1 MISIEVVVPSST
13 VDAVY
18 PVLVQCC
25 AEAGDVLLG
34 RRDYSPTGEVLGVV
48 HLTDDSHVSKHLPIL
63 TQALE
68 QKALLSFQ
76 FVQGCLVE
84 LAAPGIWEQMANF
97 PFLLGDVL
105 IPSLNDERSAYLC
118 LHRRLL
124 TAQQSAWL
132 LAHHEVTWSYL

>member
-18 PVLVQCC
+18 PVLAQCC

-34 RRDYSPTGEVLGVV
+34 CRDYPPTGEMLGVV

-76 FVQGCLVE
+76 FVQGCLVKVT
-84 LAAPGIWEQMANF
+84 APGIWEQMANF
-97 PFLLGDVL
+97 PFALGDVF
-105 IPSLNDERSAYLC
+105 IPSPNHERSVYLC

-132 LAHHEVTWSYL
+132 LAHHEATWSYL

>member
-1 MISIEVVVPSST
+1 MISIEVVLPPST

-25 AEAGDVLLG
+25 IEAGDVLLG
-34 RRDYSPTGEVLGVV
+34 RRADPHTEEVLGVV
-48 HLTDDSHVSKHLPIL
+48 HLTDDRHVSKHLPIL
-63 TQALE
+63 MQALE

-76 FVQGCLVE
+76 FVQGCLVKV
-84 LAAPGIWEQMANF
+84 AAPGIGVQMAHF
-97 PFLLGDVL
+97 PFSLGDTW
-105 IPSLNDERSAYLC
+105 IPSLNNERSVYLC

-132 LAHHEVTWSYL
+132 LSHQVTWSYR

>member
-1 MISIEVVVPSST
+1 MISIEVVIPRST

-18 PVLVQCC
+18 PVLAQCC
-25 AEAGDVLLG
+25 AEAGDMLLG
-34 RRDYSPTGEVLGVV
+34 RREYSPTDEVLGVV

-84 LAAPGIWEQMANF
+84 VAATGIGEQMANF
-97 PFLLGDVL
+97 PFALGDVL
-105 IPSLNDERSAYLC
+105 IPSINDELSAYLC

-132 LAHHEVTWSYL
+132 LAHREVRWSYL

>member
-1 MISIEVVVPSST
+1 MISIEVVIPCST

-18 PVLVQCC
+18 PL
-25 AEAGDVLLG
+25 
-34 RRDYSPTGEVLGVV
+34 
-48 HLTDDSHVSKHLPIL
+48 L

-76 FVQGCLVE
+76 FVQGCLVKVT
-84 LAAPGIWEQMANF
+84 APGIGEQIANF
-97 PFLLGDVL
+97 PFSLGDTW
-105 IPSLNDERSAYLC
+105 ISSLNDERSVYLC

-132 LAHHEVTWSYL
+132 LAHQVTWSYL

>member
-1 MISIEVVVPSST
+1 MISIEVVVPRST

-18 PVLVQCC
+18 PVLAQCC

-34 RRDYSPTGEVLGVV
+34 RRDDPQTGEVLGTV
-48 HLTDDSHVSKHLPIL
+48 HLTNDSHVSKHLPIL

-76 FVQGCLVE
+76 FVQGCLVQV
-84 LAAPGIWEQMANF
+84 AAPGIWEQMAHF
-97 PFLLGDVL
+97 PFSLGDVF
-105 IPSLNDERSAYLC
+105 IPSPNDERSAYLC

-132 LAHHEVTWSYL
+132 LAHREVRWSYL

>member
-1 MISIEVVVPSST
+1 LISIEVVIPRST

-18 PVLVQCC
+18 PLLVQCC

-34 RRDYSPTGEVLGVV
+34 RRDDPQTGEVLGTV

-63 TQALE
+63 RQALE

-76 FVQGCLVE
+76 FVQGCLVKVT
-84 LAAPGIWEQMANF
+84 APGIGEQMANF
-97 PFLLGDVL
+97 PFALGDTW
-105 IPSLNDERSAYLC
+105 ICSLNDERSVYLC
-118 LHRRLL
+118 LHRRLV

-132 LAHHEVTWSYL
+132 LAHQVTWSYL

>member
-1 MISIEVVVPSST
+1 MISIEVVIPCST

-25 AEAGDVLLG
+25 TEAGDVLLG
-34 RRDYSPTGEVLGVV
+34 RRDDPHTGEVLGVV
-48 HLTDDSHVSKHLPIL
+48 YLTDDSHVSKHLPIL

-76 FVQGCLVE
+76 FVQGCLIQVT
-84 LAAPGIWEQMANF
+84 ASGIGAQMANF
-97 PFLLGDVL
+97 PFSLGDTW
-105 IPSLNDERSAYLC
+105 ISSLNDERSVYLC

-124 TAQQSAWL
+124 TAQQAAWL
-132 LAHHEVTWSYL
+132 LSHQVTWSYL

>member
-1 MISIEVVVPSST
+1 MISIEVVVPRST

-34 RRDYSPTGEVLGVV
+34 RRNDPQTGEVLGTV

-68 QKALLSFQ
+68 QK
-76 FVQGCLVE
+76 
-84 LAAPGIWEQMANF
+84 
-97 PFLLGDVL
+97 
-105 IPSLNDERSAYLC
+105 
-118 LHRRLL
+118 
-124 TAQQSAWL
+124 TL
-132 LAHHEVTWSYL
+132 LAHQVTWSTIAIHVLYGLAQPLFIQDESTTLVHGSVVDFPGSCTLTITAGSDSLGTGL

>member
-1 MISIEVVVPSST
+1 MISIEVVIPRST
-13 VDAVY
+13 VDTVY

-25 AEAGDVLLG
+25 TEVGDVLLG
-34 RRDYSPTGEVLGVV
+34 RRDDPQTEEVLGVV

-76 FVQGCLVE
+76 FVQGCLVKV
-84 LAAPGIWEQMANF
+84 AAPGIGEQMANF
-97 PFLLGDVL
+97 PFALGDTW
-105 IPSLNDERSAYLC
+105 ISSLNDVRSAYLC

-124 TAQQSAWL
+124 TARQSAWL
-132 LAHHEVTWSYL
+132 LSHQVTWSYL